1 MPVVTISRASV
12 GLAALLA
19 ASTFGLGAV
28 TSASARTV
36 CGPAGYA
43 APIATT
49 TSLSLSRTVG
59 EYGSVNNAKVRVS
72 SGVGTP
78 SGNVRISVGGFA
90 TYTVKLNGNGVAQQK
105 LPRTLA
111 AGTTYKVTASYAGQG
126 NCQASGPDSKFY
138 TVVRAH
144 TAVRGFEAKDV
155 RSGGR
160 PQVSGSVAARKGT
173 TVRGQVQI
181 RLVHNGKVRQTRTV
195 DLHRGAFGATFK
207 RTTASGGWTAQ
218 ATFLSN
224 RSFRGSSDTTTFRV
238 GHR

>member
-28 TSASARTV
+28 TTASARTV

-49 TSLSLSRTVG
+49 TDLSLSRTVG

-72 SGVGTP
+72 SGAGTP
-78 SGNVRISVGGFA
+78 SGSVRISVGGSA
-90 TYTVKLNGNGVAQQK
+90 SYTVSLNGNGVAQQK
-105 LPRTLA
+105 LPRNLP
-111 AGTTYKVTASYAGQG
+111 AGSTYKVTASYAGQG
-126 NCQASGPDSKFY
+126 NCQASGPVSKFY

-144 TAVRGFEAKDV
+144 TAVRGFEATSV
-155 RSGGR
+155 RTGGR
-160 PQVSGSVAARKGT
+160 PQASGSVASRTGIS
-173 TVRGQVQI
+173 VRGKVRI
-181 RLVHNGKVRQTRTV
+181 RLAHDGTVRQTRTV
-195 DLHRGAFGATFK
+195 DLHSGAFGATFK

-224 RSFRGSSDTTTFRV
+224 RSFRASTDSTSFRV